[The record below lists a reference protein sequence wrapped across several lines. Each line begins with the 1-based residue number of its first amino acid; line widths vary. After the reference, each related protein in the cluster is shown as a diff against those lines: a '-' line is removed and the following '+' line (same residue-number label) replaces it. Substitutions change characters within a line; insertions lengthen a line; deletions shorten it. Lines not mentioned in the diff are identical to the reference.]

1 MKRLSAI
8 VNTFFSVAILSFITF
23 SITANDAFGQEQES
37 SIREMLIERDNS
49 IKALLGDN
57 ETFTEAQREQ
67 LKDMINGVIDF
78 EAMGKAALG
87 KEWNTLS
94 SEQQT
99 EFVDLFSEI
108 VRGQSLADLEI
119 YRLKFDFKEVKVD
132 GNKAQVH
139 TETVYKDQ
147 PTLVA
152 YSLAMKQGAWHVDD
166 IILDGVSTAD
176 GYARSF
182 QTFVRKKGFD
192 ALMAQLQKKLDNMN
206 AGA

>member
-8 VNTFFSVAILSFITF
+8 VNTLFSIAILSFITF
-23 SITANDAFGQEQES
+23 SIFANHARAQGQET
-37 SIREMLIERDNS
+37 SIREMLHERDTR

-57 ETFTEAQREQ
+57 EAFSGAQREE

-87 KEWNTLS
+87 KEWNSLS
-94 SEQQT
+94 ADQQS

-108 VRGQSLADLEI
+108 VRGQSMADLEI
-119 YRLKFDFKEVKVD
+119 YRLEFDFKEIIVD
-132 GNKAQVH
+132 GDKAQVH

-147 PTLVA
+147 PTRVD
-152 YSLAMKQGAWHVDD
+152 YSLAMKQGGWHVDD